1 MQEYIQGKSQMN
13 HKKKKTKNKI
23 LKLVCLLIFV
33 IGTAVF
39 LEAAIL
45 YTVNNKNVYQIS
57 KVLLDQAVD
66 IIDKNQKN
74 EDDMIQSLKEDY
86 IVRAKAVSY
95 IIDAKPEA
103 EKNTTE
109 LKKIADLMSIDEI
122 HIFNKKGKIYSGS
135 EPKYYG
141 YSFDSGEQMAYF
153 KPMLKN
159 KKLTMCQDVTP
170 NTSEGKKMM
179 YALVWNEAGN
189 RMIQV
194 GIEPVRLLQEVR
206 QNEADV
212 VVANM
217 PVYKGISLY
226 VTDKKSGKI
235 YGATDSKKIGKT
247 LDDIGLGKQRKKMTK
262 ENFVS
267 GTVRIDGEQSLYIIK
282 KTKKYIVGVTFEIAS
297 DNASNMIAILIMA
310 VYLSIAAGVILFVI
324 IILSKVRKEKKEQSA
339 MLLSISEMS
348 NIDKMTGCFN
358 RKSYEEDLSN
368 MSENDQFIYVSMDVN
383 GLKIINDSHGHAAG
397 DELIC
402 GAAACMRRC
411 FGKYGKVYR
420 IGGDEFVAVLFVQLE
435 QFLWIKTEFDGD
447 IRYWTGNQ
455 VEEIS
460 ISCGYVSSGE
470 RKWAFMKE
478 IANVADIRM
487 YEEKA
492 MYYKKNGVD
501 RQGQPASYVALYRLY
516 SQILRINLQKDH
528 YKILNWKETIHKN
541 KQLPKGTLT
550 EWFDNFQDIQF
561 IHPDDREEYQQK
573 TDLEYLKQQFAEQKE
588 FVTITY
594 RVKEGTDYKTVTLE
608 IVPEDEN
615 SKNTYE
621 GFLYVKDS
629 KANLI

>member
-1 MQEYIQGKSQMN
+1 MD

-45 YTVNNKNVYQIS
+45 YTVNNKNVYQTS

-66 IIDKNQKN
+66 IIEKNQKN

-103 EKNTTE
+103 EKNITE

-122 HIFNKKGKIYSGS
+122 HIFDKKGKIYSGT

-179 YALVWNEAGN
+179 YALVWNEAGD

-194 GIEPVRLLQEVR
+194 GIEPVRLLQEVK
-206 QNEADV
+206 QNEADA

-217 PVYKGISLY
+217 PVYKGMSLY

-247 LDDIGLGKQRKKMTK
+247 LDDIGLSRQRKKIAK
-262 ENFVS
+262 ENLVS
-267 GTVRIDGEQSLYIIK
+267 GIVRVDGEKSLYIIK

-297 DNASNMIAILIMA
+297 DNASNMIAILIMV
-310 VYLSIAAGVILFVI
+310 VYLSIAAGVILLVI
-324 IILSKVRKEKKEQSA
+324 SRLSKVRKEKKEQSA
-339 MLLSISEMS
+339 MLSSISEMS

-358 RKSYEEDLSN
+358 RRSYEEDLSK
-368 MSENDQFIYVSMDVN
+368 MSANDQFIYISMDVN
-383 GLKIINDSHGHAAG
+383 GLKIINDSHGYAAG

-402 GAAACMRRC
+402 GAAACMRSC
-411 FGKYGKVYR
+411 FDKYGKVYR

-470 RKWAFMKE
+470 RKWASMKE

>member
-1 MQEYIQGKSQMN
+1 MQEYIQGKSQMD

-45 YTVNNKNVYQIS
+45 YTVNNKNVYQTS

-66 IIDKNQKN
+66 IIEKNQKN

-103 EKNTTE
+103 EKNITE

-122 HIFNKKGKIYSGS
+122 HIFDKKGKIYSGT

-179 YALVWNEAGN
+179 YALVWNEAGD

-194 GIEPVRLLQEVR
+194 GIEPVRLLQEVK
-206 QNEADV
+206 QNEADA

-217 PVYKGISLY
+217 PVYKGMSLY

-247 LDDIGLGKQRKKMTK
+247 LDDIGLSRQRKKIAK
-262 ENFVS
+262 ENLVS
-267 GTVRIDGEQSLYIIK
+267 GIVRVDGEKSLYIIK

-297 DNASNMIAILIMA
+297 DNASNMIAILIMV
-310 VYLSIAAGVILFVI
+310 VYLSIAAGVILLVI
-324 IILSKVRKEKKEQSA
+324 SRLSKVRKEKKEQSA
-339 MLLSISEMS
+339 MLSSISEMS

-358 RKSYEEDLSN
+358 RRSYEEDLSK
-368 MSENDQFIYVSMDVN
+368 MSANDQFIYISMDVN

-411 FGKYGKVYR
+411 FDKYGKVYR

-470 RKWAFMKE
+470 RKWESMKE

>member
-1 MQEYIQGKSQMN
+1 MN

-66 IIDKNQKN
+66 IIEKNQKN

-103 EKNTTE
+103 EKNITE

-122 HIFNKKGKIYSGS
+122 HIFDKKGKIYSGT

-179 YALVWNEAGN
+179 YALVWNEAGD

-194 GIEPVRLLQEVR
+194 GIEPVRLLQEVK
-206 QNEADV
+206 QNEADA

-217 PVYKGISLY
+217 PVYKGMSLY

-247 LDDIGLGKQRKKMTK
+247 LDDIGLSRQRKKIAK
-262 ENFVS
+262 ENLVS
-267 GTVRIDGEQSLYIIK
+267 GIVRVDGEKSLYIIK

-297 DNASNMIAILIMA
+297 DNASNMIAILIMV
-310 VYLSIAAGVILFVI
+310 VYLSIAAGVILLVI
-324 IILSKVRKEKKEQSA
+324 SRLSKVRKEKKEQSA
-339 MLLSISEMS
+339 MLSSISEMS

-358 RKSYEEDLSN
+358 RRSYEEDLSK
-368 MSENDQFIYVSMDVN
+368 MSANDQFIYISMDVN

-402 GAAACMRRC
+402 GAAECMRRC
-411 FGKYGKVYR
+411 FDKYGKVYR

-470 RKWAFMKE
+470 RKWASMKE

>member
-1 MQEYIQGKSQMN
+1 MN
-13 HKKKKTKNKI
+13 HKKKKTKSKI

-358 RKSYEEDLSN
+358 RRSYEEDLSK
-368 MSENDQFIYVSMDVN
+368 MSANDQFIYISMDVN

-411 FGKYGKVYR
+411 FDKYGKVYR

-470 RKWAFMKE
+470 RKWESMKE

>member
-1 MQEYIQGKSQMN
+1 MN

-66 IIDKNQKN
+66 IIEKNQKN

-103 EKNTTE
+103 EKNITE

-122 HIFNKKGKIYSGS
+122 HIFDKKGKIYSGT

-179 YALVWNEAGN
+179 YALVWNEAGD

-194 GIEPVRLLQEVR
+194 GIEPVRLLQEVK
-206 QNEADV
+206 QNEADA

-217 PVYKGISLY
+217 PVYKGMSLY

-247 LDDIGLGKQRKKMTK
+247 LDDIGLSRQRKKIAK
-262 ENFVS
+262 ENLVS
-267 GTVRIDGEQSLYIIK
+267 GIVRVDGEKSFYIIK

-297 DNASNMIAILIMA
+297 DNASNMIALLIMV
-310 VYLSIAAGVILFVI
+310 VYLSIAAGVILLVI
-324 IILSKVRKEKKEQSA
+324 SRLSKVRKEKKEQSE
-339 MLLSISEMS
+339 MLSSISEMS

-358 RKSYEEDLSN
+358 RRSYEEDLSK
-368 MSENDQFIYVSMDVN
+368 MSANDQFIYISMDVN

-411 FGKYGKVYR
+411 FDKYGKVYR

-470 RKWAFMKE
+470 RKWESMKE

>member
-1 MQEYIQGKSQMN
+1 MN

-66 IIDKNQKN
+66 IIEKNQKN

-103 EKNTTE
+103 EKNITE

-122 HIFNKKGKIYSGS
+122 HIFDKKGKIYSGT

-179 YALVWNEAGN
+179 YALVWNEAGD

-194 GIEPVRLLQEVR
+194 GIEPVRLLQEVK
-206 QNEADV
+206 QNEADA

-217 PVYKGISLY
+217 PVYKGMSLY

-235 YGATDSKKIGKT
+235 YGATDFKKIGKT
-247 LDDIGLGKQRKKMTK
+247 LDDIGLSRQRKKIAK
-262 ENFVS
+262 ENLVS
-267 GTVRIDGEQSLYIIK
+267 GIVRVDGEKSFYIIK

-297 DNASNMIAILIMA
+297 DNASNMIALLIMV
-310 VYLSIAAGVILFVI
+310 VYLSIAAGVILLVI
-324 IILSKVRKEKKEQSA
+324 SRLSKVRKEKKEQSA
-339 MLLSISEMS
+339 MLSSISEMS

-358 RKSYEEDLSN
+358 RRSYEEDLSK
-368 MSENDQFIYVSMDVN
+368 MSANDQFIYISMDVN

-411 FGKYGKVYR
+411 FDKYGKVYR

-470 RKWAFMKE
+470 RKWESMKE

>member
-1 MQEYIQGKSQMN
+1 MD

-45 YTVNNKNVYQIS
+45 YTVNNKNVYQTS

-66 IIDKNQKN
+66 IIEKNQKN

-103 EKNTTE
+103 EKNITE

-122 HIFNKKGKIYSGS
+122 HIFDKKGKIYSGT

-141 YSFDSGEQMAYF
+141 YSFDSGEQMTYF

-179 YALVWNEAGN
+179 YALVWNEAGD

-194 GIEPVRLLQEVR
+194 GIEPVRLLQEVK
-206 QNEADV
+206 QNEADA

-217 PVYKGISLY
+217 PVYKGMSLY

-247 LDDIGLGKQRKKMTK
+247 LDDIGLSRQRKKIAK
-262 ENFVS
+262 ENLVS
-267 GTVRIDGEQSLYIIK
+267 GIVRVDGEKSLYIIK

-297 DNASNMIAILIMA
+297 DNASNMIAILIMV
-310 VYLSIAAGVILFVI
+310 VYLSIAAGVILLVI
-324 IILSKVRKEKKEQSA
+324 SRLSKVRKEKKEQSA
-339 MLLSISEMS
+339 MLSSISEMS

-358 RKSYEEDLSN
+358 RRSYEEDLSK
-368 MSENDQFIYVSMDVN
+368 MSANDQFIYISMDVN

-402 GAAACMRRC
+402 GAAACMRSC
-411 FGKYGKVYR
+411 FDKYGKVYR
-420 IGGDEFVAVLFVQLE
+420 IGGDEFAV
-435 QFLWIKTEFDGD
+435 IITED
-447 IRYWTGNQ
+447 INEFENMIHRFKSNITNWHGELVDSMAVSYGWVFSTEGNWGSIY
-455 VEEIS
+455 EIS
-460 ISCGYVSSGE
+460 
-470 RKWAFMKE
+470 KA
-478 IANVADIRM
+478 ADERM
-487 YEEKA
+487 YESKERF
-492 MYYKKNGVD
+492 YNESGVN
-501 RQGQPASYVALYRLY
+501 RR
-516 SQILRINLQKDH
+516 
-528 YKILNWKETIHKN
+528 
-541 KQLPKGTLT
+541 
-550 EWFDNFQDIQF
+550 
-561 IHPDDREEYQQK
+561 
-573 TDLEYLKQQFAEQKE
+573 
-588 FVTITY
+588 
-594 RVKEGTDYKTVTLE
+594 
-608 IVPEDEN
+608 
-615 SKNTYE
+615 
-621 GFLYVKDS
+621 
-629 KANLI
+629 

>member
-402 GAAACMRRC
+402 GAAACMRSC
-411 FGKYGKVYR
+411 FDKYGKVYR

-470 RKWAFMKE
+470 RKWASMKE

>member
-1 MQEYIQGKSQMN
+1 MQEYIQGKSQTD

-45 YTVNNKNVYQIS
+45 YTVNNKNVYQTS

-66 IIDKNQKN
+66 IIEKNQKN

-103 EKNTTE
+103 EKNITE

-122 HIFNKKGKIYSGS
+122 HIFDKKGKIYSGT

-179 YALVWNEAGN
+179 YALVWNEAGD

-194 GIEPVRLLQEVR
+194 GIEPVRLLQEVK
-206 QNEADV
+206 QNEADA

-217 PVYKGISLY
+217 PVYKGMSLY

-247 LDDIGLGKQRKKMTK
+247 LDDIGLSRQRKKIAK
-262 ENFVS
+262 ENLVS
-267 GTVRIDGEQSLYIIK
+267 GIVRVDGEKSLYIIK

-297 DNASNMIAILIMA
+297 DNASNMIAILIMV
-310 VYLSIAAGVILFVI
+310 VYLSIAAGVILLVI
-324 IILSKVRKEKKEQSA
+324 SRLSKVRKEKKEQSA
-339 MLLSISEMS
+339 MLSSISEMS

-358 RKSYEEDLSN
+358 RRSYEEDLSK
-368 MSENDQFIYVSMDVN
+368 MSANDQFIYISMDVN

-402 GAAACMRRC
+402 GAAACMRSC
-411 FGKYGKVYR
+411 FDKYGKVYR

-470 RKWAFMKE
+470 RKWASMKE

>member
-1 MQEYIQGKSQMN
+1 MD

-358 RKSYEEDLSN
+358 RRSYEEDLSK
-368 MSENDQFIYVSMDVN
+368 MSANDQFIYISMDVN

-411 FGKYGKVYR
+411 FDKYGKVYR

-470 RKWAFMKE
+470 RKWESMKE

>member
-1 MQEYIQGKSQMN
+1 MD

-45 YTVNNKNVYQIS
+45 YTVNNKNVYQTS

-66 IIDKNQKN
+66 IIEKNQKN

-103 EKNTTE
+103 EKNITE

-122 HIFNKKGKIYSGS
+122 HIFDKKGKIYSGT

-179 YALVWNEAGN
+179 YALVWNEAGD

-194 GIEPVRLLQEVR
+194 GIEPVRLLQEVK
-206 QNEADV
+206 QNEADA

-217 PVYKGISLY
+217 PVYKGMSLY

-247 LDDIGLGKQRKKMTK
+247 LDDIGLSRQRKKIAK
-262 ENFVS
+262 ENLVS
-267 GTVRIDGEQSLYIIK
+267 GIVRVDGEKSFYIIK

-297 DNASNMIAILIMA
+297 DNASNMIALLIMV
-310 VYLSIAAGVILFVI
+310 VYLSIAAGVILLVI
-324 IILSKVRKEKKEQSA
+324 SRLSKVRKEKKEQSA
-339 MLLSISEMS
+339 MLSSISEMS

-358 RKSYEEDLSN
+358 RRSYEEDLSK
-368 MSENDQFIYVSMDVN
+368 MSANDQFIYISMDVN

-411 FGKYGKVYR
+411 FDKYGKVYR

-470 RKWAFMKE
+470 RKWESMKE

-492 MYYKKNGVD
+492 MYKKKNGLD

>member
-1 MQEYIQGKSQMN
+1 MN

-103 EKNTTE
+103 EKNITE

-122 HIFNKKGKIYSGS
+122 HIFDKKGKIYSGT

-141 YSFDSGEQMAYF
+141 YSFDSGEQMTYF

-179 YALVWNEAGN
+179 YALVWNEAGD

-194 GIEPVRLLQEVR
+194 GIEPVRLLQEVK
-206 QNEADV
+206 QNEADA

-217 PVYKGISLY
+217 PVYKGMSLY

-247 LDDIGLGKQRKKMTK
+247 LDDIGLSRQRKKIAK
-262 ENFVS
+262 ENLVS
-267 GTVRIDGEQSLYIIK
+267 GIVRVDGEKSLYIIK

-368 MSENDQFIYVSMDVN
+368 MSENDQFIYISMDVN

-402 GAAACMRRC
+402 GAAACMRSC
-411 FGKYGKVYR
+411 FDKYGKVYR

-470 RKWAFMKE
+470 RKWASMKE

>member
-1 MQEYIQGKSQMN
+1 MD

-57 KVLLDQAVD
+57 KVRLDQAVD

-402 GAAACMRRC
+402 GAAACMRSC
-411 FGKYGKVYR
+411 FDKYGKVYR

-470 RKWAFMKE
+470 RKWASMKE

>member
-1 MQEYIQGKSQMN
+1 MN

-66 IIDKNQKN
+66 IIEKNQKN

-103 EKNTTE
+103 EKNITE

-122 HIFNKKGKIYSGS
+122 HIFDKKGKIYSGT

-179 YALVWNEAGN
+179 YALVWNEAGD

-194 GIEPVRLLQEVR
+194 GIEPVRLLQEVK
-206 QNEADV
+206 QNEADA

-217 PVYKGISLY
+217 PVYKGMSLY

-247 LDDIGLGKQRKKMTK
+247 LDDIGLSRQRKKIAK
-262 ENFVS
+262 ENLVS
-267 GTVRIDGEQSLYIIK
+267 GIVRVDGEKSFYIIK

-297 DNASNMIAILIMA
+297 DNASNMIALLIMV
-310 VYLSIAAGVILFVI
+310 VYLSIAAGVILLVI
-324 IILSKVRKEKKEQSA
+324 SRLSKVRKEKKEQSA
-339 MLLSISEMS
+339 MLSSISEMS

-358 RKSYEEDLSN
+358 RRSYEEDLSK
-368 MSENDQFIYVSMDVN
+368 MSANDQFIYISMDVN

-402 GAAACMRRC
+402 GAAACMRSC
-411 FGKYGKVYR
+411 FDKYGKVYR

-470 RKWAFMKE
+470 RKWASMKE

>member
-1 MQEYIQGKSQMN
+1 MD

-45 YTVNNKNVYQIS
+45 YTVNNKNVYQTS

-66 IIDKNQKN
+66 IIEKNQKN

-103 EKNTTE
+103 EKNITE

-122 HIFNKKGKIYSGS
+122 HIFDKKGKIYSGT

-179 YALVWNEAGN
+179 YALVWNEAGD

-194 GIEPVRLLQEVR
+194 GIEPVRLLQEVK
-206 QNEADV
+206 QNEADA

-217 PVYKGISLY
+217 PVYKGMSLY

-247 LDDIGLGKQRKKMTK
+247 LDDIGLSRQRKKIAK
-262 ENFVS
+262 ENLVS
-267 GTVRIDGEQSLYIIK
+267 GIVRVDGEKSFYIIK

-297 DNASNMIAILIMA
+297 DNASNMIALLIMV
-310 VYLSIAAGVILFVI
+310 VYLSIAAGVILLVI
-324 IILSKVRKEKKEQSA
+324 SRLSKVRKEKKEQSA
-339 MLLSISEMS
+339 MLSSISEMS

-358 RKSYEEDLSN
+358 RRSYEEDLSK
-368 MSENDQFIYVSMDVN
+368 MSANDQFIYISMDVN

-402 GAAACMRRC
+402 GAAECMWRC
-411 FGKYGKVYR
+411 FDKYGKVYR

-470 RKWAFMKE
+470 RKWESMKE

>member
-1 MQEYIQGKSQMN
+1 MN

-267 GTVRIDGEQSLYIIK
+267 GTVRIDGDQSLYIIK

-402 GAAACMRRC
+402 GAAACMRSC
-411 FGKYGKVYR
+411 FDKYGKVYR

-470 RKWAFMKE
+470 RKWASMKE

>member
-1 MQEYIQGKSQMN
+1 MDN
-13 HKKKKTKNKI
+13 KKKKTKNKI
-23 LKLVCLLIFV
+23 LKIVCLLIFV
-33 IGTAVF
+33 IVTAVF

-45 YTVNNKNVYQIS
+45 YTVNNKNVYKTS
-57 KVLLDQAVD
+57 KVLLDQVVD

-95 IIDAKPEA
+95 IIEAKPEA

-179 YALVWNEAGN
+179 YALVWNEAGD

-194 GIEPVRLLQEVR
+194 GIEPVRLLQEVK

-247 LDDIGLGKQRKKMTK
+247 LDDIGLGKQRKKMAK
-262 ENFVS
+262 ENLVS

-297 DNASNMIAILIMA
+297 DNTSNMIAILIMV

-324 IILSKVRKEKKEQSA
+324 TRLSKVRKEKKEQSA
-339 MLLSISEMS
+339 MLSSISEMS

-368 MSENDQFIYVSMDVN
+368 MLKNDQFIYVSMDVN
-383 GLKIINDSHGHAAG
+383 GLKIINDSHGHVAG

-402 GAAACMRRC
+402 GAASCMRRC

-435 QFLWIKTEFDGD
+435 QFVWIKTEFDGD
-447 IRYWTGNQ
+447 IKYWTGNQ

-470 RKWAFMKE
+470 RKWASIKE

-492 MYYKKNGVD
+492 MYYKKNGID

-528 YKILNWKETIHKN
+528 YKILNWKETIGKN
-541 KQLPKGTLT
+541 KQLPKGSLT
-550 EWFDNFQDIQF
+550 EWFDNFEDIQL

-573 TDLEYLKQQFAEQKE
+573 TDLEYLKQQFAEQKK

-594 RVKEGTDYKTVTLE
+594 RVKDGIDYKTVTIE

-621 GFLYVKDS
+621 GFLYVKDR
-629 KANLI
+629 L

>member
-1 MQEYIQGKSQMN
+1 MQEYIQGKSQMD

-45 YTVNNKNVYQIS
+45 YTVNNKNVYKTS

-66 IIDKNQKN
+66 IIEKNQKN

-103 EKNTTE
+103 EKNITE

-122 HIFNKKGKIYSGS
+122 HIFDKKGKIYSGT

-179 YALVWNEAGN
+179 YALVWNEAGD

-194 GIEPVRLLQEVR
+194 GIEPVRLLQEVK
-206 QNEADV
+206 QNEADA

-217 PVYKGISLY
+217 PVYKGMSLY

-247 LDDIGLGKQRKKMTK
+247 LDDIGLSRQRKKIAK
-262 ENFVS
+262 ENLVS
-267 GTVRIDGEQSLYIIK
+267 GIVRVDGEKSFYIIK

-297 DNASNMIAILIMA
+297 DNASNMIAILIMV
-310 VYLSIAAGVILFVI
+310 VYLSIAAWVILLVI
-324 IILSKVRKEKKEQSA
+324 SRLSKVRKEKKEQSA

-358 RKSYEEDLSN
+358 RRSYEEDLSK
-368 MSENDQFIYVSMDVN
+368 MSANDQFIYISMDVN

-411 FGKYGKVYR
+411 FDKYGKVYR

-470 RKWAFMKE
+470 RKWESMKE

>member
-1 MQEYIQGKSQMN
+1 MN

-66 IIDKNQKN
+66 IIEKNQKN

-103 EKNTTE
+103 EKNITE
-109 LKKIADLMSIDEI
+109 LKKISDLMSIDEI
-122 HIFNKKGKIYSGS
+122 HIFDKKGKIYSGT

-179 YALVWNEAGN
+179 YALVWNEAGD

-194 GIEPVRLLQEVR
+194 GIEPVRLLQEVK
-206 QNEADV
+206 QNEADA

-217 PVYKGISLY
+217 PVYKGMSLY

-247 LDDIGLGKQRKKMTK
+247 LDDIGLSRQRKKIAK
-262 ENFVS
+262 ENLVS
-267 GTVRIDGEQSLYIIK
+267 GIVRVDGEKSFYIIK

-297 DNASNMIAILIMA
+297 DNASNMIALLIMV
-310 VYLSIAAGVILFVI
+310 VYLSIAAGVILLVI
-324 IILSKVRKEKKEQSA
+324 SRLSKVRKEKKEQSA
-339 MLLSISEMS
+339 MLSSISEMS

-358 RKSYEEDLSN
+358 RRSYEEDLSK
-368 MSENDQFIYVSMDVN
+368 MSANDQFIYISMDVN

-411 FGKYGKVYR
+411 FDKYGKVYR

-470 RKWAFMKE
+470 RKWESMKE

>member
-1 MQEYIQGKSQMN
+1 MDN
-13 HKKKKTKNKI
+13 KKKKTKNKI
-23 LKLVCLLIFV
+23 LKIVCLLIFAIV
-33 IGTAVF
+33 AAVF
-39 LEAAIL
+39 LEATIL
-45 YTVNNKNVYQIS
+45 YTVNNKNVYKIS
-57 KVLLDQAVD
+57 KVLLDQVVD

-179 YALVWNEAGN
+179 YAPVWNEAGN

-247 LDDIGLGKQRKKMTK
+247 LDDIGLGKQRKKVAK
-262 ENFVS
+262 ENFVL

-297 DNASNMIAILIMA
+297 DNASNMIAILIMV

-324 IILSKVRKEKKEQSA
+324 TRLSKVRKEKKEQSA
-339 MLLSISEMS
+339 MLSSISEMS

-402 GAAACMRRC
+402 GVAACMRRC

-435 QFLWIKTEFDGD
+435 QFIWIKTEFDGD
-447 IRYWTGNQ
+447 IKHWTGNQ

-460 ISCGYVSSGE
+460 ISCGYVLSGE
-470 RKWAFMKE
+470 RKWASIKE

-492 MYYKKNGVD
+492 MYYKKNGID

-528 YKILNWKETIHKN
+528 YKILNWKETIGKN
-541 KQLPKGTLT
+541 KQLPKGSLT
-550 EWFDNFQDIQF
+550 EWFDNFEDIQL

-573 TDLEYLKQQFAEQKE
+573 TDFEYLKQQFAEQKK

-594 RVKEGTDYKTVTLE
+594 RVKDGIDYKTVTIE

-621 GFLYVKDS
+621 GFLYVKDR
-629 KANLI
+629 L

>member
-1 MQEYIQGKSQMN
+1 MN

-122 HIFNKKGKIYSGS
+122 HIFDKKGKIYSGT

-179 YALVWNEAGN
+179 YALVWNEAGD

-194 GIEPVRLLQEVR
+194 GIEPVRLLQEVK
-206 QNEADV
+206 QNEADA

-217 PVYKGISLY
+217 PVYKGMSLY

-247 LDDIGLGKQRKKMTK
+247 LDDIGLSRQRKKIAK
-262 ENFVS
+262 ENLVS
-267 GTVRIDGEQSLYIIK
+267 GIVRVDGEKSFYIIK

-297 DNASNMIAILIMA
+297 DNASNMIALLIMV
-310 VYLSIAAGVILFVI
+310 VYLSIAAGVILLVI
-324 IILSKVRKEKKEQSA
+324 SRLSKVRKEKKEQSA
-339 MLLSISEMS
+339 MLSSISEMS

-358 RKSYEEDLSN
+358 RRSYEEDLSK
-368 MSENDQFIYVSMDVN
+368 MSANDQFIYISMDVN

-411 FGKYGKVYR
+411 FDKYGKVYR

-470 RKWAFMKE
+470 RKWESMKE

>member
-1 MQEYIQGKSQMN
+1 MN

-66 IIDKNQKN
+66 IIEKNQKN

-103 EKNTTE
+103 EKNITE

-122 HIFNKKGKIYSGS
+122 HIFDKKGKIYSGT

-179 YALVWNEAGN
+179 YALVWNEAGD

-194 GIEPVRLLQEVR
+194 GIEPVRLLQEVK
-206 QNEADV
+206 QNEADA

-217 PVYKGISLY
+217 PVYKGMSLY

-247 LDDIGLGKQRKKMTK
+247 LDDIGLSRQRKKIAK
-262 ENFVS
+262 ENLVS
-267 GTVRIDGEQSLYIIK
+267 GIVRVDGEKSFYIIK

-297 DNASNMIAILIMA
+297 DNASNMIALLIMV
-310 VYLSIAAGVILFVI
+310 VYLSIAAGVILLVI
-324 IILSKVRKEKKEQSA
+324 SRLSKVRKEKKEQSA
-339 MLLSISEMS
+339 MLSSISEMS

-358 RKSYEEDLSN
+358 RRSYEEDLSK
-368 MSENDQFIYVSMDVN
+368 MSANDQFIYVSMDVN

-402 GAAACMRRC
+402 GAAACMRSC
-411 FGKYGKVYR
+411 FDKYGKVYR

-470 RKWAFMKE
+470 RKWASMKE

>member
-1 MQEYIQGKSQMN
+1 MN

-402 GAAACMRRC
+402 GAAACMRSC
-411 FGKYGKVYR
+411 FDKYGKVYR

-470 RKWAFMKE
+470 RKWASMKE

>member
-1 MQEYIQGKSQMN
+1 MD

-368 MSENDQFIYVSMDVN
+368 MSENDQFIYISMDVN

-411 FGKYGKVYR
+411 FDKYGKVYR

-470 RKWAFMKE
+470 RKWASMKE

>member
-368 MSENDQFIYVSMDVN
+368 MSENDQFIYISMDVN

-402 GAAACMRRC
+402 GAAACMRSC
-411 FGKYGKVYR
+411 FDKYGKVYR

-447 IRYWTGNQ
+447 IRYWTGNR

-470 RKWAFMKE
+470 RKWASMKE

>member
-1 MQEYIQGKSQMN
+1 MN

-66 IIDKNQKN
+66 IIEKNQKN

-95 IIDAKPEA
+95 IIDEKPEA
-103 EKNTTE
+103 EKNITE
-109 LKKIADLMSIDEI
+109 LKKISDLMSIDEI
-122 HIFNKKGKIYSGS
+122 HIFDKKGKIYSGT

-179 YALVWNEAGN
+179 YALVWNEAGD

-194 GIEPVRLLQEVR
+194 GIEPVRLLQEVK
-206 QNEADV
+206 QNEADA

-217 PVYKGISLY
+217 PVYKGMSLY

-247 LDDIGLGKQRKKMTK
+247 LDDIGLSRQRKKIAK
-262 ENFVS
+262 ENLVS
-267 GTVRIDGEQSLYIIK
+267 GIVRVDGEKSFYIIK

-297 DNASNMIAILIMA
+297 DNASNMIALLIMV
-310 VYLSIAAGVILFVI
+310 VYLSIAAGVILLVI
-324 IILSKVRKEKKEQSA
+324 SRLSKVRKEKKEQSA
-339 MLLSISEMS
+339 MLSSISEMS

-358 RKSYEEDLSN
+358 RRSYEEDLSK
-368 MSENDQFIYVSMDVN
+368 MSANDQFIYISMDVN

-411 FGKYGKVYR
+411 FDKYGKVYR

-470 RKWAFMKE
+470 RKWESMKE

>member
-1 MQEYIQGKSQMN
+1 MQEYIQGKSQMD

-45 YTVNNKNVYQIS
+45 YTVNNKNVYQTS

-66 IIDKNQKN
+66 IIEKNQKN

-103 EKNTTE
+103 EKNITE

-122 HIFNKKGKIYSGS
+122 HIFDKKGKIYSGT

-179 YALVWNEAGN
+179 YALVWNEAGD

-194 GIEPVRLLQEVR
+194 GIEPVRLLQEVK
-206 QNEADV
+206 QNEADA

-217 PVYKGISLY
+217 PVYKGMSLY

-247 LDDIGLGKQRKKMTK
+247 LDDIGLSRQRKKIAK
-262 ENFVS
+262 ENLVS
-267 GTVRIDGEQSLYIIK
+267 GIVRVDGEKSLYIIK

-297 DNASNMIAILIMA
+297 DNASNMIAILIMV
-310 VYLSIAAGVILFVI
+310 VYLSIAAGVILLVI
-324 IILSKVRKEKKEQSA
+324 SRLSKVRKEKKEQSA
-339 MLLSISEMS
+339 MLSSISEMS

-358 RKSYEEDLSN
+358 RRSYEEDLSK
-368 MSENDQFIYVSMDVN
+368 MSANDQFIYISMDVN

-402 GAAACMRRC
+402 GAAACMRSC
-411 FGKYGKVYR
+411 FDKYGKVYR

-470 RKWAFMKE
+470 RKWASMKE

>member
-226 VTDKKSGKI
+226 VTDKKFGKI

>member
-1 MQEYIQGKSQMN
+1 MQEYIQGKSQMD

-66 IIDKNQKN
+66 IIEKNQKN

-103 EKNTTE
+103 EKNITE

-122 HIFNKKGKIYSGS
+122 HIFDKKGKIYSGT

-179 YALVWNEAGN
+179 YALVWNEAVD

-194 GIEPVRLLQEVR
+194 GIEPVRLLQEVK
-206 QNEADV
+206 QNEADA

-217 PVYKGISLY
+217 PVYKGMSLY

-247 LDDIGLGKQRKKMTK
+247 LDDIGLSRQRKKIAK
-262 ENFVS
+262 ENLVS
-267 GTVRIDGEQSLYIIK
+267 GIVRVDGEKSFYIIK

-297 DNASNMIAILIMA
+297 DNASNMIAILIMV
-310 VYLSIAAGVILFVI
+310 VYLSIAAWVILLVI
-324 IILSKVRKEKKEQSA
+324 SRLSKVRKEKKEQSA

-358 RKSYEEDLSN
+358 RRSYEEDLSK
-368 MSENDQFIYVSMDVN
+368 MSANDQFIYISMDVN

-411 FGKYGKVYR
+411 FDKYGKVYR

-470 RKWAFMKE
+470 RKWESMKE

>member
-1 MQEYIQGKSQMN
+1 M
-13 HKKKKTKNKI
+13 
-23 LKLVCLLIFV
+23 KLVCLLIFV

-402 GAAACMRRC
+402 GAAACMRSC
-411 FGKYGKVYR
+411 FDKYGKVYR

-470 RKWAFMKE
+470 RKWASMKE

>member
-1 MQEYIQGKSQMN
+1 MD

-45 YTVNNKNVYQIS
+45 YTVNNKNVYQTS

-66 IIDKNQKN
+66 IIEKNQKN

-103 EKNTTE
+103 EKNITE

-122 HIFNKKGKIYSGS
+122 HIFDKKGKIYSGT

-179 YALVWNEAGN
+179 YALVWNEAGD

-194 GIEPVRLLQEVR
+194 GIEPVRLLQEVK
-206 QNEADV
+206 QNEADA

-217 PVYKGISLY
+217 PVYKGMSLY

-247 LDDIGLGKQRKKMTK
+247 LDDIGLSRQRKKIAK
-262 ENFVS
+262 ENLVS
-267 GTVRIDGEQSLYIIK
+267 GIVRVDGEKSLYIIK

-297 DNASNMIAILIMA
+297 DNASNMIAILIMV
-310 VYLSIAAGVILFVI
+310 VYLSIAAGVILLVI
-324 IILSKVRKEKKEQSA
+324 SRLSKVRKEKKEQSA
-339 MLLSISEMS
+339 MLSSISEMS

-358 RKSYEEDLSN
+358 RRSYEEDLSK
-368 MSENDQFIYVSMDVN
+368 MSANDQFIYISMDVN

-402 GAAACMRRC
+402 GAAACMRSC
-411 FGKYGKVYR
+411 FDKYGKVYR

-470 RKWAFMKE
+470 RKWASMKE

>member
-1 MQEYIQGKSQMN
+1 MQEYIQGKSQMEN
-13 HKKKKTKNKI
+13 KKKKTKNKI

-45 YTVNNKNVYQIS
+45 YTVNNKNVYQTS

-66 IIDKNQKN
+66 IIEKNQKN

-103 EKNTTE
+103 EKNITE

-122 HIFNKKGKIYSGS
+122 HIFDKKGKIYSGT

-179 YALVWNEAGN
+179 YALVWNEAGD

-194 GIEPVRLLQEVR
+194 GIEPVRLLQEVK
-206 QNEADV
+206 QNEADA

-217 PVYKGISLY
+217 PVYKGMSLY

-247 LDDIGLGKQRKKMTK
+247 LDDIGLSRQRKKIAK
-262 ENFVS
+262 ENLVS
-267 GTVRIDGEQSLYIIK
+267 GIARVDGEKSFYIIK

-297 DNASNMIAILIMA
+297 DNASNMIALLIMV
-310 VYLSIAAGVILFVI
+310 VYLSIAAGVILLVI
-324 IILSKVRKEKKEQSA
+324 SRLSKVRKEKKEQSA
-339 MLLSISEMS
+339 MLSSILEMS

-358 RKSYEEDLSN
+358 RRSYEEDLSK
-368 MSENDQFIYVSMDVN
+368 MSANDQFIYISMDVN

-411 FGKYGKVYR
+411 FDKYGKVYR

-470 RKWAFMKE
+470 RKWESMKE

>member
-1 MQEYIQGKSQMN
+1 MD

-368 MSENDQFIYVSMDVN
+368 MSENDQFIYISMDVN

-402 GAAACMRRC
+402 GAAACMRSC
-411 FGKYGKVYR
+411 FDKYGKVYR

-470 RKWAFMKE
+470 RKWASMKE

>member
-66 IIDKNQKN
+66 IIEKNQKN

-103 EKNTTE
+103 EKNITE

-122 HIFNKKGKIYSGS
+122 HIFDKKGKIYSGT

-179 YALVWNEAGN
+179 YALVWNEAGD

-194 GIEPVRLLQEVR
+194 GIEPVRLLQEVK
-206 QNEADV
+206 QNEADA

-217 PVYKGISLY
+217 PVYKGMSLY

-247 LDDIGLGKQRKKMTK
+247 LDDIGLSRQRKKIAK
-262 ENFVS
+262 ENLVS
-267 GTVRIDGEQSLYIIK
+267 GIVRVDGEKSFYIIK

-297 DNASNMIAILIMA
+297 DNASNMIALLIMV
-310 VYLSIAAGVILFVI
+310 VYLSIAAGVILLVI
-324 IILSKVRKEKKEQSA
+324 SRLSKVRKEKKEQSE
-339 MLLSISEMS
+339 MLSSISEMS

-358 RKSYEEDLSN
+358 RRSYEEDLSK
-368 MSENDQFIYVSMDVN
+368 MSANDQFIYISMDVN

-411 FGKYGKVYR
+411 FDKYGKVYR

-470 RKWAFMKE
+470 RKWESMKE

>member
-1 MQEYIQGKSQMN
+1 MN

-402 GAAACMRRC
+402 GAAACMRSC
-411 FGKYGKVYR
+411 FDKYGKVYR

-470 RKWAFMKE
+470 RKWASMKE
-478 IANVADIRM
+478 TANVADIRM

>member
-66 IIDKNQKN
+66 IIEKNQKN

-103 EKNTTE
+103 EKNITE

-122 HIFNKKGKIYSGS
+122 HIFDKKGKIYSGT

-179 YALVWNEAGN
+179 YALVWNEAGD

-194 GIEPVRLLQEVR
+194 GIEPVRLLQEVK
-206 QNEADV
+206 QNEADA

-217 PVYKGISLY
+217 PVYKGMSLY

-247 LDDIGLGKQRKKMTK
+247 LDDIGLSRQRKKIAK
-262 ENFVS
+262 ENLVS
-267 GTVRIDGEQSLYIIK
+267 GIVRVDGEKSFYIIK

-297 DNASNMIAILIMA
+297 DNASNMIALLIMV
-310 VYLSIAAGVILFVI
+310 VYLSIAAGVILLVI
-324 IILSKVRKEKKEQSA
+324 SRLSKVRKEKKEQSA
-339 MLLSISEMS
+339 MLSSISEMS

-358 RKSYEEDLSN
+358 RRSYEEDLSK
-368 MSENDQFIYVSMDVN
+368 MSANDQFIYISMDVN

-411 FGKYGKVYR
+411 FDKYGKVYR

-470 RKWAFMKE
+470 RKWESMKE

>member
-1 MQEYIQGKSQMN
+1 MQEYIQGKSQMD

-23 LKLVCLLIFV
+23 LTLVCLLIFV

-45 YTVNNKNVYQIS
+45 YTVNNKNVYKTS

-66 IIDKNQKN
+66 IIEKNQKN
-74 EDDMIQSLKEDY
+74 ENDMIQSLKEDY

-103 EKNTTE
+103 EKNITE

-122 HIFNKKGKIYSGS
+122 HIFDKKGKIYSGT

-179 YALVWNEAGN
+179 YALVWNEAGD

-194 GIEPVRLLQEVR
+194 GIEPVRLLQEVK
-206 QNEADV
+206 QNEADA

-217 PVYKGISLY
+217 PVYKGMSLY

-247 LDDIGLGKQRKKMTK
+247 LDDIGLGSQRKKTAK
-262 ENFVS
+262 ENLVS
-267 GTVRIDGEQSLYIIK
+267 GIIRVDGEKSLYIIK

-297 DNASNMIAILIMA
+297 DNASNMIAILIMV
-310 VYLSIAAGVILFVI
+310 VYLSIAAGVILLVI
-324 IILSKVRKEKKEQSA
+324 ARLSKVRKEKKEQSA
-339 MLLSISEMS
+339 ILSSISEMS

-358 RKSYEEDLSN
+358 RRSYEEDLSK
-368 MSENDQFIYVSMDVN
+368 MSANDQFIYISMDVN

-411 FGKYGKVYR
+411 FDKYGKVYR

-470 RKWAFMKE
+470 RKWASMKE

-528 YKILNWKETIHKN
+528 YKILNWKETILKN
-541 KQLPKGTLT
+541 KQRPKGTLT

-573 TDLEYLKQQFAEQKE
+573 TDLEYLKQQFAEQKK

-621 GFLYVKDS
+621 GFLYVKDRS
-629 KANLI
+629 

>member
-1 MQEYIQGKSQMN
+1 MD

-45 YTVNNKNVYQIS
+45 YTVNNKNVYQTS

-66 IIDKNQKN
+66 IIEKNQKN

-103 EKNTTE
+103 EKNITE

-122 HIFNKKGKIYSGS
+122 HIFDKKGKIYSGT

-179 YALVWNEAGN
+179 YALVWNEAGDH
-189 RMIQV
+189 MIQV
-194 GIEPVRLLQEVR
+194 GIEPVRLLQEVK
-206 QNEADV
+206 QNEADS

-217 PVYKGISLY
+217 PVYKGMSLY

-247 LDDIGLGKQRKKMTK
+247 LDDIGLSRQRKKIAK
-262 ENFVS
+262 ENLVS
-267 GTVRIDGEQSLYIIK
+267 GIVRVDGEKSLYIIK

-297 DNASNMIAILIMA
+297 DNASNMIAILIMV
-310 VYLSIAAGVILFVI
+310 VYLSIAAGVILLVI
-324 IILSKVRKEKKEQSA
+324 SRLSKVRKEKKEQSA
-339 MLLSISEMS
+339 MLSSISEMS

-358 RKSYEEDLSN
+358 RRSYEEDLSK
-368 MSENDQFIYVSMDVN
+368 MSANDQFIYISMDVN

-402 GAAACMRRC
+402 GAAECMRRC
-411 FGKYGKVYR
+411 FDKYGKVYR

-470 RKWAFMKE
+470 RKWASMKE